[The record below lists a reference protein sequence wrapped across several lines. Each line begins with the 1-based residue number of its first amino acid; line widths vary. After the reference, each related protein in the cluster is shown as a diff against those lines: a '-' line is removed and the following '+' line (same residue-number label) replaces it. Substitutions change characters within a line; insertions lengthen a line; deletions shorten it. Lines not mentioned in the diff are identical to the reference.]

1 MNDTGIT
8 EDEALDVDADTE
20 ESRPRRHGGR
30 RLLVLAG
37 TGLMIMGAI
46 WSFTTIRAGLAAADR
61 DRKGRRRRR

>member
-1 MNDTGIT
+1 MNDASIT
-8 EDEALDVDADTE
+8 EAEALDVDADTE
-20 ESRPRRHGGR
+20 EGRSRRRGGR

-61 DRKGRRRRR
+61 GHKGRRRRR

>member
-1 MNDTGIT
+1 MNDTSIT
-8 EDEALDVDADTE
+8 EDEALDVDADAE
-20 ESRPRRHGGR
+20 ESRPRRRGGR

-37 TGLMIMGAI
+37 TGLMVIGAI